1 MTNVLRK
8 PIPFGTA
15 SLHTEL
21 WIAVLVVAL
30 LFWVVN
36 VAVASDSGLNLTPEE
51 RAWLDAHPEI
61 RARVGDAPPLHFFD
75 GEPRG
80 IAVDYLN
87 LIAERVGFDVEY
99 VYGIPWSTAL
109 EDIRDHEVLDVILTA
124 KRTAER
130 EDDMAF
136 TENFLL
142 MPWVIFTQKDKPVA
156 AMNELAGQIVS
167 VERDFVM
174 HKKLADEY
182 PSIVLLV
189 TETSREALEAVATG
203 EADAYIGNLTTGSY
217 IMQYYN
223 LINLQVSAPTPFEN
237 HDQAIA
243 VRDDWPELVSILNK
257 GFASITEAERVAIHQ
272 KWVPVLETVQPA
284 PTPGLINSWHTV
296 GLGVAIILVFLIALW
311 LLMRFVGN
319 RLPAGLRTAHVQM
332 VGMVVMVSFLTIVIG
347 GAWLGLNSIK
357 HRMGKNIG
365 ESLQMVVETTHQSI
379 KMWVEGQ
386 KEHLEEHAKDP
397 RLVALVQGQL
407 EVPRTR
413 DALLASD
420 SLRKLRAYL
429 DTSCYYWDLGFFVI
443 APDRIIIASRRDANV
458 GSRNLIDEQRP
469 AELQKAFSG
478 KIVFIPSI
486 YSDVPL
492 PDASGRMQ
500 TVAPTMFI
508 AVPIRDSGGAVIAVL
523 TLRLD
528 PGHDFTRLCLVARM
542 GQTGETYAFDGTARL
557 LSETRFAEDLVRT
570 GLVEEGQQAG
580 FQIRIS
586 DPGGNLLEGH
596 QSSVPPREQPLTYMA
611 AEATAGRSG
620 VNVDGYHDYRGVQV
634 FGAWVW
640 DQNLHIGLATEI
652 DKHEAWAAYQ
662 ATRNIVVGILA
673 VTILLAFLLTAY
685 TIWSGERTNRTLRQA
700 RDEWERIAEGRTADL
715 RALSERL
722 GLATSAA
729 NIGVWDWDITRN
741 VLIWDEEMYA
751 LYDTNKDD
759 SRGAH
764 EIWIQGVHPDDKEML
779 EQQVQTALQ
788 DERTPDI
795 EFRIIW
801 HDGTIRYIRE
811 VSKVSRDE
819 NGKINRMI
827 GVVWDITER
836 KLAEIE
842 LQAHAAELK
851 MSNEALEKSK
861 RAALSL
867 MQDANVESQRAEKS
881 LADLIESQEALRES
895 EEHSRLLL
903 DSAAEGILGVG
914 PDGNVTFSNPAAT
927 RILGFSAAELL
938 GHDIHEMIHH
948 SHVDGTPYPVAECPM
963 TKTYIEGTRHHIED
977 EVLWRKDGTSF
988 YTDYTSTPIRK
999 DQELVGTVIMFSDIT
1014 ERKEFERLSL
1024 LIRQRLETLLRVT
1037 EYEITNVTDFLDH
1050 ALQEALDI
1058 TSSRFGYI
1066 YFYDEA
1072 TKEFELNTWSKQVM
1086 PECQVIDPHTKYA
1099 LDKTGMWGEVVRQ
1112 RKSMIVNDY
1121 SLQHPLAKGTP
1132 EGHVPLERFMSV
1144 PVFEEGKIVAVVGV
1158 ANRTEEYDEID
1169 VRQLGLL
1176 MNSVWKMVRAF
1187 EYRGQL
1193 IVARDAA
1200 KAANRAKSDFL
1211 ANMSHELRTPLN
1223 AIIGFSEI
1231 LIDEK
1236 LGSLLEKQKRSVGN
1250 VLTAGRHLLALINDI
1265 LDLAKIEAGKMELEL
1280 GDVEVGTLLRESLVL
1295 IQEKAMKH
1303 SIRLH
1308 TEMEDCIAELKM
1320 QADARKLKQILYN
1333 LLSNAAKFT
1342 PDGGEITIGARYEED
1357 ILVVFVRDTGIGIAP
1372 DQIERVFGEF
1382 EQVDSSYARTQQGTG
1397 LGLAL
1402 TRRFVELHGGRIW
1415 AESEGEGKGS
1425 TFTFTIPIRGHE
1437 DPDKGGTGNG
1447 KEDSDH

>member
-1 MTNVLRK
+1 M
-8 PIPFGTA
+8 A
-15 SLHTEL
+15 
-21 WIAVLVVAL
+21 
-30 LFWVVN
+30 
-36 VAVASDSGLNLTPEE
+36 
-51 RAWLDAHPEI
+51 
-61 RARVGDAPPLHFFD
+61 
-75 GEPRG
+75 
-80 IAVDYLN
+80 DY
-87 LIAERVGFDVEY
+87 
-99 VYGIPWSTAL
+99 
-109 EDIRDHEVLDVILTA
+109 H
-124 KRTAER
+124 
-130 EDDMAF
+130 
-136 TENFLL
+136 
-142 MPWVIFTQKDKPVA
+142 
-156 AMNELAGQIVS
+156 
-167 VERDFVM
+167 
-174 HKKLADEY
+174 
-182 PSIVLLV
+182 
-189 TETSREALEAVATG
+189 
-203 EADAYIGNLTTGSY
+203 
-217 IMQYYN
+217 
-223 LINLQVSAPTPFEN
+223 
-237 HDQAIA
+237 
-243 VRDDWPELVSILNK
+243 
-257 GFASITEAERVAIHQ
+257 
-272 KWVPVLETVQPA
+272 
-284 PTPGLINSWHTV
+284 
-296 GLGVAIILVFLIALW
+296 
-311 LLMRFVGN
+311 
-319 RLPAGLRTAHVQM
+319 
-332 VGMVVMVSFLTIVIG
+332 
-347 GAWLGLNSIK
+347 
-357 HRMGKNIG
+357 
-365 ESLQMVVETTHQSI
+365 
-379 KMWVEGQ
+379 
-386 KEHLEEHAKDP
+386 
-397 RLVALVQGQL
+397 
-407 EVPRTR
+407 
-413 DALLASD
+413 
-420 SLRKLRAYL
+420 
-429 DTSCYYWDLGFFVI
+429 WDLGFCVI
-443 APDRIIIASRRDANV
+443 APDRISIASKRDANV

-478 KIVFIPSI
+478 KTVFIPPI

-492 PDASGRMQ
+492 LDASGRMQ
-500 TVAPTMFI
+500 TDAPTTFI
-508 AVPIRDSGGAVIAVL
+508 AAPIRDSGGAVIAVL
-523 TLRLD
+523 TQHID
-528 PGHDFTRLCLVARM
+528 PAHDFTRLCLVGRM
-542 GQTGETYAFDGTARL
+542 GQSGETYAFDGTARL
-557 LSETRFAEDLVRT
+557 LMESRFDEDLVRA
-570 GLVEEGQQAG
+570 GLIEEGQQSTL
-580 FQIRIS
+580 QIRIS
-586 DPGGNLLEGH
+586 DPGGNLLEGY
-596 QSSVPPREQPLTYMA
+596 QSSVPPRKQPLTYMA

-620 VNVDGYHDYRGVQV
+620 VNLDGYRNYRGAQV
-634 FGAWVW
+634 LGAWVW
-640 DQNLHIGLATEI
+640 DQDLHIGLATEI
-652 DKHEAWAAYQ
+652 DKNEALAAYQ
-662 ATRNIVVGILA
+662 GIRNMIVGILA
-673 VTILLAFLLTAY
+673 VTILLTFLLTTY
-685 TIWSGERTNRTLRQA
+685 TIWSGEHTNRVLQQA
-700 RDEWERIAEGRTADL
+700 RDKWERIAEERTADL
-715 RALSERL
+715 RTFSERL
-722 GLATSAA
+722 KLATSAA

-741 VLIWDEEMYA
+741 VLIWNEEMYA
-751 LYDTNKDD
+751 LYGTNKDD

-764 EIWIQGVHPDDKEML
+764 EIGMQGVHPDDRETL

-788 DERTPDI
+788 NPDI
-795 EFRIIW
+795 EFRIVW
-801 HDGTIRYIRE
+801 HDGTIRHIRE

-819 NGKINRMI
+819 NGKIHRMI
-827 GVVWDITER
+827 GVAWDITKR

-851 MSNEALEKSK
+851 ISSEALEKSR

-867 MQDANVESQRAEKS
+867 MQDANIESQRAEAALK
-881 LADLIESQEALRES
+881 DLTESQENLRES

-903 DSAAEGILGVG
+903 DSAAEGILGVDS
-914 PDGNVTFSNPAAT
+914 DGNVTFSNPAAT

-963 TKTYIEGTRHHIED
+963 TKTYIEGTRHHVED

-988 YTDYTSTPIRK
+988 YTDYTSTPIRN
-999 DQELVGTVIMFSDIT
+999 DRELVGAVIMFSDIT
-1014 ERKEFERLSL
+1014 KRKKFERLSL
-1024 LIRQRLETLLRVT
+1024 LSRQRLETLLRVA
-1037 EYEITNVTDFLDH
+1037 EYEITDVTDFLDY
-1050 ALQEALDI
+1050 ALQKALDM

-1066 YFYDEA
+1066 YFYNEA

-1099 LDKTGMWGEVVRQ
+1099 LDKTGIWGEVVRQ

-1169 VRQLGLL
+1169 VRQLDLL
-1176 MNSVWKMVRAF
+1176 MNSVWKMLRAF

-1265 LDLAKIEAGKMELEL
+1265 LDLAKVEAGKMELEL

-1295 IQEKAMKH
+1295 IQEKAMEH

-1308 TEMEDCIAELKM
+1308 TEVEDCVAELKM

-1342 PDGGEITIGARYEED
+1342 PDGGEITVGARYEED
-1357 ILVVFVRDTGIGIAP
+1357 VLVVFVRDTGIGIAP

-1402 TRRFVELHGGRIW
+1402 TRRFVKLHGGRIW